1 MRKWVPSAAVVEEL
15 ATLFYRNGYVRVP
28 DMDRRAATPRTYKKG
43 YEVRLVADTTEELEY
58 IQHLLRLAGFEPG
71 QPFAKAKQWRQ
82 PLYGRAAV
90 ERFLEMVGLPPE
102 ANTNK

>member
-1 MRKWVPSAAVVEEL
+1 MRKWVPLAAVVEDL
-15 ATLFYRNGYVRVP
+15 ATLFHRNGYVRLP
-28 DMDRRAATPRTYKKG
+28 DMDRRAASPRGYKKG
-43 YEVRLVADTTEELEY
+43 YEVRLVADSLGELED

-71 QPFAKAKQWRQ
+71 RPFGKALQWRQ

-90 ERFLEMVGLPPE
+90 ERFLEMVGPPPE